1 VVEVIVVWGV
11 VEVVVDGVVDV
22 VGTVVVLDVVDG
34 LVVEVVGSAVV
45 VVETVVV
52 WGVVEVVVDVVGTV
66 VVLDVVDVSVT
77 PMVVVVD
84 KEVFPNKVCVVAIEE
99 SDVVVSRAGQ
109 VVDSQM
115 QSNQS
120 PLLNFEY
127 TRTLVPFDK

>member
-1 VVEVIVVWGV
+1 MVEVIVVWGV

-22 VGTVVVLDVVDG
+22 VG
-34 LVVEVVGSAVV
+34 A
-45 VVETVVV
+45 
-52 WGVVEVVVDVVGTV
+52 V
-66 VVLDVVDVSVT
+66 VVLDVVDVSAT

-109 VVDSQM
+109 VVGAHL